1 MRQRLFIS
9 ILVALA
15 LIYLAIPR
23 LPIGENGLAHVFSLS
38 WLLFALVVIGGN
50 LVGLLYSKNRQISVQ
65 NIEKRQK
72 DRNKIR
78 RYSS

>member
-1 MRQRLFIS
+1 MRQRLFLS
-9 ILVALA
+9 ILGALA

-23 LPIGENGLAHVFSLS
+23 LPIGEGGLAHVFSLS
-38 WLLFALVVIGGN
+38 WLLFAIIVIGGN
-50 LVGLLYSKNRQISVQ
+50 LVGLLYSKNLQISTQ
-65 NIEKRQK
+65 NIKKRQK